1 MKKYTLENEFILVEF
16 LDLGGCITKLEKKN
30 NQTNFVLHY
39 SDSETYQS
47 NPYFLGATI
56 GRNAGRTFP
65 PYYLNSDEK
74 QIRLIQTKEICI
86 FMVVKKVFN
95 LSNGPLKK

>member
-47 NPYFLGATI
+47 I
-56 GRNAGRTFP
+56 
-65 PYYLNSDEK
+65 
-74 QIRLIQTKEICI
+74 LI
-86 FMVVKKVFN
+86 F
-95 LSNGPLKK
+95 